1 MVDSGG
7 SSQPDWWRGQTPE
20 PMPVWNPETVRLT
33 GTVDAVDLPS
43 APLGPGMLRSLV
55 FDQAEVSTLPLSLDV
70 GHGRRGSPRNGHCR
84 DRADEVEPDV
94 LLEAG
99 QIEPGDA
106 DGDRKGG
113 PTSQRETR

>member
-1 MVDSGG
+1 
-7 SSQPDWWRGQTPE
+7 
-20 PMPVWNPETVRLT
+20 MPVWNPETVRLT

-55 FDQAEVSTLPLSLDV
+55 FDQAEVSTLTLPLDV
-70 GHGRRGSPRNGHCR
+70 GNGRRGSPRNGHCR
-84 DRADEVEPDV
+84 DRADEGEPDV

-106 DGDRKGG
+106 DGDREGG
-113 PTSQRETR
+113 PAHQMETR